1 MSIVASI
8 WCLKMN
14 QQTPETIENVL
25 YGEIQLGQSAR
36 LVRTLTPEDI
46 RAFAAVSGDVNPA
59 HLDTSFANDSM
70 FHGVI
75 GHGMWT
81 GSLVSTILG
90 TQFPGPGTI
99 YLEQSFRF
107 KRPVRVGDTLT
118 VEVVVLEKHD
128 DKHTLVLDCTIGNQH
143 GDQVVVGQAKVMAP
157 TEKIVRPRMQTPQL
171 NVFDPQTRIDA
182 FIASLQ
188 PDLPVRA
195 AIVHPT
201 DAATLTAVLE
211 LKETGCIAPVLVGPR
226 AKIEAAASSA
236 QIDLA
241 LFELIE
247 VQHSHEAAVCAAEL
261 AETGGVD
268 FIQRGNLSKQE
279 LLEPIENNQH
289 LHTKFRLSHISRF
302 DIPLYSK
309 PLYLTDAVLNLKPTL
324 LEKAEIIQNAINTAR
339 ILGIESPHVAILSAV
354 DMIDA
359 DYPSSL
365 DAAALCKMHD
375 RGQIQGGRVDGPLKF
390 DHAVTQATA
399 RDAKNPSIAADIL
412 MAPDN
417 ESANMLAK
425 QLEFFAGASHSGVV
439 IGARVPIAMPM
450 RDASVQSQMLS
461 GVFAACI
468 AQHYKIHAP

>member
-1 MSIVASI
+1 MD
-8 WCLKMN
+8 

-25 YGEIQLGQSAR
+25 YDEIELGQSAR
-36 LVRTLTPEDI
+36 LIRTLTPEDI

-90 TQFPGPGTI
+90 TEFPGPGTI

-128 DKHTLVLDCTIGNQH
+128 DKHTLVLDCSIANQH
-143 GDQVVVGQAKVMAP
+143 GDQVVSGQAKVMAP
-157 TEKIVRPRMQTPQL
+157 TQKIVRPRMQTPKL
-171 NVFDPQTRIDA
+171 NVFDPQARIDA
-182 FIASLQ
+182 FLASLKSDQ
-188 PDLPVRA
+188 PVRV

-201 DAATLTAVLE
+201 EAATLTAALE
-211 LKETGCIAPVLVGPR
+211 LKETGCIVPILVGPR
-226 AKIEAAASSA
+226 TKIETAAASA
-236 QIDLA
+236 QIDLS
-241 LFELIE
+241 LFELID
-247 VQHSHEAAVCAAEL
+247 VKHSHEAAVCAAEL
-261 AETGGVD
+261 AEAGTVD
-268 FIQRGNLSKQE
+268 CIQRGNLEKHE
-279 LLEPIENNQH
+279 LIEPIESNRH
-289 LHTKFRLSHISRF
+289 FHTKFRLSHISRF

-324 LEKAEIIQNAINTAR
+324 LEKADIIQNAINTAQ
-339 ILGIESPHVAILSAV
+339 ILGVESPHVAILSAV
-354 DMIDA
+354 DIIDA

-375 RGQIQGGRVDGPLKF
+375 RGQIYAGRLDGPLKF
-390 DHAVTQATA
+390 DHAVTQATDP
-399 RDAKNPSIAADIL
+399 DAPNPSIAADIL

-439 IGARVPIAMPM
+439 VGAKVPIAMPM

-468 AQHYKIHAP
+468 AQHYKVHAP